1 MSLVFHQFQD
11 DSLPALTEL
20 WNASAAN
27 CHGFHPLAPEDFRRH
42 FHEFPNFTP
51 GRLLL
56 AHAGGELVGMVH
68 YDVVDMRPY
77 YPRAGVVSAIMVRP
91 GARGRGFGRALL
103 NEALARLKKSGET
116 LIDALGAWPYSSFYV
131 GLIDGSERAGVDCAD
146 PVALGLFAK
155 AGFRRGRESLI
166 MRAPMAPI
174 PGAASMAGAGAAPGA
189 ALGKEMGLP
198 PRLAGTRAVCRS
210 REGETTWLDV
220 CFRRWRAYDH
230 ALVDEEG
237 RELAQAIYARMDGY
251 SEHCGRELYSV
262 YGVNTPERWR
272 RQGFAARNLRLMQAR
287 LASLGG
293 QEMEVHVY
301 ADNLPA
307 VRLYESVGFKPIGRA
322 VIMRRDA
329 AAPARGGVTP

>member
-11 DSLPALTEL
+11 DSLPALAEL
-20 WNASAAN
+20 WNASAAR
-27 CHGFHPLAPEDFRRH
+27 CHGFHPLSPEDFRRH
-42 FHEFPNFTP
+42 YREFPNFSP

-56 AHAGGELVGMVH
+56 AYAGGEGGDPVGMVH

-91 GARGRGFGRALL
+91 GARGRGLGRALL
-103 NEALARLKKSGET
+103 NEALARLEKSGET

-166 MRAPMAPI
+166 MRAPMAP
-174 PGAASMAGAGAAPGA
+174 AAGAGAGAARGA
-189 ALGKEMGLP
+189 ALEEGLP

-210 REGETTWLDV
+210 RDGETTWLDV

-272 RQGFAARNLRLMQAR
+272 RRGFAARNLRLMQAR
-287 LASLGG
+287 LAAQGG

-322 VIMRRDA
+322 VIMRRG
-329 AAPARGGVTP
+329 APAHCGGTP